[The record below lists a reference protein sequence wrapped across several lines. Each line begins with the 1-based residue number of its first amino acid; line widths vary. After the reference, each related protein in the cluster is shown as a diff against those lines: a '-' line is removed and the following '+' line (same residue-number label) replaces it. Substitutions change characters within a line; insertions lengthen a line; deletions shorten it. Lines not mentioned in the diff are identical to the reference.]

1 MALTAGIVG
10 LPNVGKSTLFNA
22 ITKAGAHAANYPFA
36 TIDPN
41 VGIVDVPDSRLYTI
55 ADIVKPRS
63 VVPTSFEFTDIAGL
77 VKGASKG
84 EGLGN
89 QFLSHIREVDAII
102 HVVRCFENS
111 DVPHVDGSVDP
122 VRDVETIHTE
132 LIFADL
138 DIVQKRLPRIE
149 KKAKLNVDK
158 DTKEEYELL
167 KQIEELLYEERPIRD
182 MTLTTDEKAR
192 LKSYGF
198 LTMKPMLYVCN
209 ISEDALSTG
218 EENDHV
224 DKIHALAKTQNA
236 EAITI
241 SAQIEAELSELSDED
256 KAQYLEELGLED
268 SGLNRLIQR
277 SYTLLNLKTFFTA
290 GEKEVRAWTF
300 KEGMTAPQCAG
311 IIHTDFQKGFI
322 RAETMRYEDLVEFG
336 SMQKVKEAGKMRLE
350 GKDYIVQDG
359 DILLFRFNL

>member
-63 VVPTSFEFTDIAGL
+63 IVPTSFEFTDIAGL

-102 HVVRCFENS
+102 HVVRCFENT

-132 LIFADL
+132 LILADL

-149 KKAKLNVDK
+149 KKAKLNVDRE
-158 DTKEEYELL
+158 TKLEYDLL
-167 KQIEELLYEERPIRD
+167 KSIEALLYDERPIRD
-182 MTLTTDEKAR
+182 MSLTDDEKAQ

-209 ISEDALSTG
+209 ISEAALTSG
-218 EENDHV
+218 EENTHV
-224 DKIHALAKTQNA
+224 EKIHNLAKSQNA

-256 KAQYLEELGLED
+256 KAAYLEELGLDD
-268 SGLNRLIQR
+268 SGLNRLVQR

-322 RAETMRYEDLVEFG
+322 RAETMRYEDLVNYG

>member
-41 VGIVDVPDSRLYTI
+41 VGIVDVPDERLHKI
-55 ADIVKPRS
+55 ADIVQPKS
-63 VVPTSFEFTDIAGL
+63 LVPTSFEFTDIAGL

-102 HVVRCFENS
+102 HVVRCFDNA
-111 DVPHVDGSVDP
+111 DIPHVDGSVDP
-122 VRDVETIHTE
+122 VRDIDTIHTE
-132 LIFADL
+132 LVYADL
-138 DIVQKRLPRIE
+138 DIVEKRLPRIE
-149 KKAKLNVDK
+149 KKAKLKVEK
-158 DTKEEYELL
+158 DTVLEYDLL
-167 KQIEELLYEERPIRD
+167 KSIHEALLENRPIRD
-182 MTLTTDEKAR
+182 MSLTKDEKNQ

-198 LTMKPMLYVCN
+198 LTLKPMLYVAN
-209 ISEDALSTG
+209 ISEEALVSG

-224 DKIHALAKTQNA
+224 KKLYALAKDQNA

-241 SAQIEAELSELSDED
+241 SAQIEAELSELDSED
-256 KAQYLEELGLED
+256 KVAYLDDLGLD
-268 SGLNRLIQR
+268 AAGLDRLIQR

-311 IIHTDFQKGFI
+311 IIHTDFQRGFI
-322 RAETMRYEDLVEFG
+322 RAETMTYEDLVAYG

-350 GKDYIVQDG
+350 GKEYVVKDG

>member
-41 VGIVDVPDSRLYTI
+41 VGIVDVPDERLLKI
-55 ADIVKPRS
+55 AEIVKPKS
-63 VVPTSFEFTDIAGL
+63 LVPTSFEFTDIAGL
-77 VKGASKG
+77 VKGASQG

-102 HVVRCFENS
+102 HVVRCFDNA
-111 DVPHVDGSVDP
+111 DIPHVDGSVDP
-122 VRDVETIHTE
+122 VRDIDTIHTE
-132 LIFADL
+132 LVYADL
-138 DIVQKRLPRIE
+138 DIVEKRLPRIE
-149 KKAKLNVDK
+149 KKAKLKVEK
-158 DTKEEYELL
+158 DMVLEYDLL
-167 KQIEELLYEERPIRD
+167 KNIHEALLENRPIRD
-182 MTLTTDEKAR
+182 MDLTKDEINQ

-198 LTMKPMLYVCN
+198 LTLKPMLYVAN
-209 ISEDALSTG
+209 ISEEALVSG
-218 EENDHV
+218 EENAHV
-224 DKIHALAKTQNA
+224 ENLYALAENQNA

-241 SAQIEAELSELSDED
+241 SAQIEAELSELDSED
-256 KAQYLEELGLED
+256 KVAYLDDLGLD
-268 SGLNRLIQR
+268 AAGLDRLVQR

-300 KEGMTAPQCAG
+300 KEGMRAPECAG
-311 IIHTDFQKGFI
+311 IIHTDFQRGFI
-322 RAETMRYEDLVEFG
+322 RAETMTFDDLVSYG
-336 SMQKVKEAGKMRLE
+336 SMLKVKEAGKMRLE
-350 GKDYIVQDG
+350 GKEYVVKDG